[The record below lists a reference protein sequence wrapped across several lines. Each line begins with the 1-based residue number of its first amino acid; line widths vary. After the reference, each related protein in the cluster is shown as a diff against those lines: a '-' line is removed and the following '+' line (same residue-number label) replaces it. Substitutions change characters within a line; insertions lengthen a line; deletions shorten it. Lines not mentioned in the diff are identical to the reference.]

1 LHVGLRPFIPS
12 VHHQSNTSEETR
24 RAQLLAL
31 TCLAALNVP
40 AALAQ
45 TPAPA
50 DEMKLFTSSA
60 DVVGLI
66 AKAKADR
73 KGDAPLVS
81 EPILRLAPY
90 RANLEYRP
98 GVSPAAVH
106 ETEAEMMYVIEGAG
120 TAVTGGKLVNE
131 KRTNAANLSGSSIE
145 GGNSQAIKKGDFL
158 IVPQNTP
165 HQIIPSGEPIV
176 LTLHVPR
183 PVPGK

>member
-1 LHVGLRPFIPS
+1 
-12 VHHQSNTSEETR
+12 
-24 RAQLLAL
+24 
-31 TCLAALNVP
+31 
-40 AALAQ
+40 
-45 TPAPA
+45 
-50 DEMKLFTSSA
+50 MKLFTSSA

-90 RANLEYRP
+90 RPNLEYRP

-145 GGNSQAIKKGDFL
+145 EGGNSQAIKEGDSL

-176 LTLHVPR
+176 LMTLPR
-183 PVPGK
+183 AAPRSPASEQAGGLAHSSRGTMLEVDRAYVLVALL